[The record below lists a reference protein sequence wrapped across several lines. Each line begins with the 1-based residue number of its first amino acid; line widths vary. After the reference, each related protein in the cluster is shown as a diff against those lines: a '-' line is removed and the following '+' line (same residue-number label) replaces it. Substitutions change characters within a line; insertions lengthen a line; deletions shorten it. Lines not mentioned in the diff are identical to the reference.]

1 MNKTQLSFKESRQI
15 LDKYGIPLPGTLVA
29 EPGDVLEAAESE
41 GYPIVLKALSPEI
54 IHKTD
59 AGAVVL
65 NLKTEGDV
73 LSALQELQKNIQ
85 TWGEVGFSGILVQHM
100 ADMGFELFIGAKQ
113 DPSFGPVT
121 MIGHGGRLVE
131 LLADAAPGIGIL
143 KPEDVRQML
152 SKTMAGK
159 IIDGFRGPPLDKEA
173 IIDLTIRVS
182 LLMVDHPEIIEIDL
196 NPVIVYEKGFAVVDA
211 RLIKGHPVFN
221 RKDTKI
227 SPEKLKNLKAL
238 FNAQSVAIVGASRP
252 GTVGGIILKN
262 CMGIEKVYPVNP
274 RLKTVQGLTCYPAL
288 RDLPETPDVAVFAIN
303 PEATVEVFEEFCRL
317 GGKSAVIF
325 SDGFAESG
333 RSDLENRLV
342 DISRKYNAVYIGPNC
357 MGVIDNF
364 SGLNTLFL
372 AEHRTASITEPSGIG
387 FITQSG
393 GVGVEVMEML
403 EADKQGLGKWVSCG
417 NASSVGVVEVLAHM
431 GEDPRIR
438 IIAIYIEGLA
448 EGLKL
453 IEVGKKVTREKP
465 VLVIKGGVGG
475 GAAATL
481 SHTAS
486 LAGNAVAFR
495 ACCRQAGFYL
505 IEELTE
511 DPKILVNTLS
521 ILATQPRAMG
531 NRVGIVSVGGGAG
544 ILLADQITAEGMT
557 LAPFASETRL
567 QLRRLMERHIR
578 VEKVEDREKILN
590 QLGNNPLDLFGDCDD
605 DRLLETLKIIDEDP
619 NTDIILAAIYL
630 QVPYLSEY
638 LPERLVDL
646 KKRMTKPLIVSPR
659 GFCHYVARNREYL
672 YSQKFHTYTVPMIK
686 PMSLALTIWEDY
698 KHLQWPLE
706 WES

>member
-1 MNKTQLSFKESRQI
+1 MNATQLNFDESRKI
-15 LDKYGIPLPGTLVA
+15 LKKYGIPMLGTRVA
-29 EPGDVLEAAESE
+29 DPGDVPAAAESE
-41 GYPIVLKALSPEI
+41 GYPVVLKALSPAI

-65 NLKTEGDV
+65 NLKTGEEVISG
-73 LSALQELQKNIQ
+73 LRELNKNLQNRGLKASE
-85 TWGEVGFSGILVQHM
+85 GILVQHM
-100 ADMGFELFIGAKQ
+100 ADTGFELFIGAKQ

-121 MIGHGGRLVE
+121 MIGHGGSLVE
-131 LLADAAPGIGIL
+131 LLADAAPGIGVL
-143 KPEDVRQML
+143 EPDDVESML

-159 IIDGFRGPPLDKEA
+159 IVAGFRGPVLDKEA

-182 LLMVDHPEIIEIDL
+182 RLMSEHPEIAEIDL
-196 NPVIVYEKGFAVVDA
+196 NPVMIYQKGFAIVDA
-211 RLIKGHPVFN
+211 RIIQGPPVFN

-227 SPEKLKNLKAL
+227 SPEKLKSLNAM

-252 GTVGGIILKN
+252 GTTGGIILKH
-262 CMGIEKVYPVNP
+262 CLGINRVYPINP
-274 RLKTVQGLTCYPAL
+274 RLETVQGLTCYPGL
-288 RDLPETPDVAVFAIN
+288 KDLPEAPDVAVFAVN
-303 PEATVEVFEEFCRL
+303 SEATVKTFEEFCEL
-317 GGKSAVIF
+317 GGKGAVIF

-333 RSDLENRLV
+333 RHDLENRLV
-342 DISRKYNAVYIGPNC
+342 EISRAHNVVYIGPNC

-364 SGLNTLFL
+364 TGLNTLFL

-403 EADKQGLGKWVSCG
+403 EADNQGLGKWVSCG
-417 NASSVGVVEVLAHM
+417 NASSVGVAEILAHM
-431 GEDPRIR
+431 GGDPHIK
-438 IIAIYIEGLA
+438 IIAIYIEGLS

-453 IEVGKKVTREKP
+453 MEVGKRVTREKP

-486 LAGNAVAFR
+486 LAGNVVAFK

-521 ILATQPRAMG
+521 ILMTQPRATG
-531 NRVGIVSVGGGAG
+531 NRVAVVSVGGGAG
-544 ILLADQITAEGMT
+544 ILLADQITSEGMT
-557 LAPFASETRL
+557 LAIFAPETVSK
-567 QLRRLMERHIR
+567 LRRLMDRHVR
-578 VEKVEDREKILN
+578 ADTPENREKILV
-590 QLGNNPLDLFGDCDD
+590 QIGNNPFDLFGDCDD
-605 DRLLETLKIIDEDP
+605 DRLLDTLKIIDEDP
-619 NTDIILAAIYL
+619 NTDIILTALYH

-646 KKRMTKPLIVSPR
+646 KKGMSKPLILSPR
-659 GFCHYVARNREYL
+659 GFSPFVTRYREYL
-672 YSQKFHTYTVPMIK
+672 NARKFHTYTVPMIK
-686 PMSLALTIWEDY
+686 PMSLALRIWEDY
-698 KHLQWPLE
+698 KHLSWPLQ
-706 WES
+706 